1 MTERESDALVVF
13 GATGDLSYKKIFPS
27 LQSMAKRGALNVPV
41 VGVGREAWDVERI
54 RARARESL
62 ESHGGGVDQ
71 DAFAR
76 LAGLL
81 RFVGGDYG
89 EASTF
94 EALRKALGDAKC
106 PTFYLAIPPSAFAT
120 VIRGLAKT
128 GLTGGRVVVEKP
140 FGRDLASARNLNQ
153 ILQEFFAEPSIFRID
168 HYLGKTAVN
177 NLMHFRFANSF
188 LEPVWNRHFVE
199 SVQITMAESFGV
211 EGRGRFYEEAGA
223 IRDVVQNHLLQVTAM
238 LAMEP
243 PIGSSPDALRD
254 EKVKVLKA
262 IRPLRAES
270 VVRGQFRG
278 YREEPG
284 VAPGS
289 EVETFSAVRLC
300 IDSWRWADVPFLI
313 RTGKCMPL
321 TATEVLVRLRLPPQ
335 RVFSCV
341 EISEHPAN
349 YFRFRLGPEVEIALG
364 AEILASGDMPAG
376 TGESV
381 ELFACRDRHGMI
393 EPYDRLLSDAMEGDP
408 LLFAR
413 QDEVEVAW
421 SIVDPILRDP
431 SPVREYDRGSWGPS
445 QADAMAAPFG
455 GWAAPRPSPHAEA
468 CAAGRR

>member
-1 MTERESDALVVF
+1 MTERQSDALVIF
-13 GATGDLSYKKIFPS
+13 GATGDLAFKKIFPS
-27 LQSMAKRGALNVPV
+27 LQAMAKRGALTVPV
-41 VGVGREAWDVERI
+41 VGVGREPWEVERI
-54 RARARESL
+54 RARARESV
-62 ESHGGGVDQ
+62 ERHGGGVDQ

-89 EASTF
+89 EPSTF
-94 EALRKALGDAKC
+94 DALRDTLRGAEC

-120 VIRGLAKT
+120 VIQ
-128 GLTGGRVVVEKP
+128 GLTKTEFAGGRVVVEKP
-140 FGRDLASARNLNQ
+140 FGRDLASARTLNR
-153 ILQEFFAEPSIFRID
+153 ILRELFDEPSIFRID
-168 HYLGKTAVN
+168 HFLGKTAVN

-188 LEPVWNRHFVE
+188 LEPVWNRNFVE

-238 LAMEP
+238 LTMEP

-262 IRPLRAES
+262 IRPPRAES

-289 EVETFSAVRLC
+289 AVETFAAVRLG
-300 IDSWRWADVPFLI
+300 IDSWRWAGVPFLI
-313 RTGKCMPL
+313 RAGKCMPV

-341 EISEHPAN
+341 EFSAHPAN

-364 AEILASGDMPAG
+364 AQILASGDMPAG
-376 TGESV
+376 AGESV
-381 ELFACRDRHGMI
+381 ELFACRDRYGMI

-413 QDEVEVAW
+413 QDEVETAW

-431 SPVREYDRGSWGPS
+431 SLVSEYERGSWGPT
-445 QADAMAAPFG
+445 QADAMAAPLG
-455 GWAAPRPSPHAEA
+455 GWAAPRPSSRCET
-468 CAAGRR
+468 

>member
-1 MTERESDALVVF
+1 MTKRQSDALVIF
-13 GATGDLSYKKIFPS
+13 GATGDLAYKKIFPS
-27 LQSMAKRGALNVPV
+27 LQAMAKRGALSVPV
-41 VGVGREAWDVERI
+41 VGVGREPWGVERI
-54 RARARESL
+54 RARARESI
-62 ESHGGGVDQ
+62 ERHGGGVDEN
-71 DAFAR
+71 AFAR

-81 RFVGGDYG
+81 GFVGGDYG

-94 EALRKALGDAKC
+94 DTLRRALGDARC

-120 VIRGLAKT
+120 VIGGLAKADL
-128 GLTGGRVVVEKP
+128 GGGRVVVEKP
-140 FGRDLASARNLNQ
+140 FGRDLESARSLNR
-153 ILQEFFAEPSIFRID
+153 ILQEVFAEPSIFRID

-177 NLMHFRFANSF
+177 NLMFFRFANSF

-262 IRPLRAES
+262 IRPLCAER

-278 YREEPG
+278 YREEAG

-289 EVETFSAVRLC
+289 EVETFAAMRLA
-300 IDSWRWADVPFLI
+300 IDSWRWSDVPFLI
-313 RTGKCMPL
+313 RAGKHMPL

-341 EISEHPAN
+341 EISEHPPN

-364 AEILASGDMPAG
+364 AEILASGDTPAG
-376 TGESV
+376 AGESV

-393 EPYDRLLSDAMEGDP
+393 EPYDRLLSDAMDGDP

-413 QDEVEVAW
+413 QDEVETAW
-421 SIVDPILRDP
+421 SIVDPILSDP
-431 SPVREYDRGSWGPS
+431 PPLGDYEPGSWGPK
-445 QADAMAAPFG
+445 QADAMAAPIG
-455 GWAAPRPSPHAEA
+455 GWAAPRPSPP
-468 CAAGRR
+468 AAARRC

>member
-1 MTERESDALVVF
+1 MTKRQSDALVIF
-13 GATGDLSYKKIFPS
+13 GATGDLAYKKIFPS
-27 LQSMAKRGALNVPV
+27 LQAMAKRGALSVPV
-41 VGVGREAWDVERI
+41 VGVGREPWGVERI
-54 RARARESL
+54 RARARESI
-62 ESHGGGVDQ
+62 ERHGGGVDEN
-71 DAFAR
+71 AFAR

-81 RFVGGDYG
+81 GFVGGDYG

-94 EALRKALGDAKC
+94 DTLRRALGDARC

-120 VIRGLAKT
+120 VIGGLAKADL
-128 GLTGGRVVVEKP
+128 GGGRVVVEKP
-140 FGRDLASARNLNQ
+140 FGRDLESARSLNR
-153 ILQEFFAEPSIFRID
+153 ILQEVFAEPSIFRID

-177 NLMHFRFANSF
+177 NLMFFRFANSF

-262 IRPLRAES
+262 IRPLCAER
-270 VVRGQFRG
+270 VVRGQYRG
-278 YREEPG
+278 YREEAG

-289 EVETFSAVRLC
+289 EVETFAAVRLA
-300 IDSWRWADVPFLI
+300 IDSWRWSDVPFLI
-313 RTGKCMPL
+313 RAGKCMPL

-341 EISEHPAN
+341 EISEHPPN

-364 AEILASGDMPAG
+364 AEILASGEAPAG
-376 TGESV
+376 AGESV

-393 EPYDRLLSDAMEGDP
+393 EPYDRLLSDAMDGDP

-413 QDEVEVAW
+413 QDEVETAW
-421 SIVDPILRDP
+421 SIIDPILGDP
-431 SPVREYDRGSWGPS
+431 PPVGEYEPGSWGPK
-445 QADAMAAPFG
+445 QADAMAAPIG
-455 GWAAPRPSPHAEA
+455 GWAAPRPSPSG
-468 CAAGRR
+468 AARRC

>member
-1 MTERESDALVVF
+1 
-13 GATGDLSYKKIFPS
+13 
-27 LQSMAKRGALNVPV
+27 
-41 VGVGREAWDVERI
+41 
-54 RARARESL
+54 
-62 ESHGGGVDQ
+62 
-71 DAFAR
+71 
-76 LAGLL
+76 
-81 RFVGGDYG
+81 
-89 EASTF
+89 
-94 EALRKALGDAKC
+94 
-106 PTFYLAIPPSAFAT
+106 
-120 VIRGLAKT
+120 
-128 GLTGGRVVVEKP
+128 
-140 FGRDLASARNLNQ
+140 
-153 ILQEFFAEPSIFRID
+153 
-168 HYLGKTAVN
+168 
-177 NLMHFRFANSF
+177 MHFRFANSF